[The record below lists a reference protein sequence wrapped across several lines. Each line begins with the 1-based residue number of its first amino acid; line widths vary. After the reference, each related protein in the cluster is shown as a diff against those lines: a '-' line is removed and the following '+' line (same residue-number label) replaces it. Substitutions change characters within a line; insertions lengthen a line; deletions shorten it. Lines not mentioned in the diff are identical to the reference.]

1 MRIITTADGTP
12 TFTLVG
18 DGAPVSTPGMIPG
31 TTAAGA
37 VPGTTADGMIPGS
50 MVTVDITDGTVHGTP
65 VLVVTMAMVTTV
77 VVSMAAVIMVAV
89 TPTGS
94 TTAIT
99 VVSHKTVPVEVQVL
113 TDEVQPTE
121 HPLPQQV
128 CPAGHR
134 V

>member
-1 MRIITTADGTP
+1 MTIITTADGTP

-18 DGAPVSTPGMIPG
+18 DGAQLTTPGMIPG

-37 VPGTTADGMIPGS
+37 VPGITADGMIPGS
-50 MVTVDITDGTVHGTP
+50 MVTVDITDGTVHGTTDWA
-65 VLVVTMAMVTTV
+65 VTMVVVTMV
-77 VVSMAAVIMVAV
+77 VDITAAVIMAAV

-99 VVSHKTVPVEVQVL
+99 AVSNKTVQVEVQVF
-113 TDEVQPTE
+113 TDEVLQTE